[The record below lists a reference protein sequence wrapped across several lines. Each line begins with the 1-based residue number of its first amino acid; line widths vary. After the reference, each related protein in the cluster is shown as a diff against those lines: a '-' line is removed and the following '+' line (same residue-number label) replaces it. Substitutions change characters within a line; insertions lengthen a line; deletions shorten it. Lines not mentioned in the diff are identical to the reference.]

1 MNIKNPGMQ
10 HRQTVI
16 EVLFRFA
23 YHKAKKGKINGIINF
38 FIYFPQDPLKSI
50 IYGEPVVVSMRYE
63 DEGG

>member
-16 EVLFRFA
+16 EVLFRFVTT
-23 YHKAKKGKINGIINF
+23 KGKINGIINF

>member
-16 EVLFRFA
+16 EVLFRFVTT
-23 YHKAKKGKINGIINF
+23 KKGKINGIINF

-63 DEGG
+63 GG